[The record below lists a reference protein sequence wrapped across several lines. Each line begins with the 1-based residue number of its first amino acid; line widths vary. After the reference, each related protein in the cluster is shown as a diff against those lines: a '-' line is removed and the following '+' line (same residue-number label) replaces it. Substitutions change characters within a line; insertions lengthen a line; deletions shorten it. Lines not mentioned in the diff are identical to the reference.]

1 MPFLLQKSFIDS
13 LNYFH
18 KIVSFAREVLDL
30 RKKNVDIPEKK
41 ITPSFTENSPQ
52 IHFLI
57 VCSYCSFSVMIGKFV
72 QSGKNFG

>member
-30 RKKNVDIPEKK
+30 RKKKCGYTRKED
-41 ITPSFTENSPQ
+41 NS
-52 IHFLI
+52 
-57 VCSYCSFSVMIGKFV
+57 
-72 QSGKNFG
+72 